1 MARSSA
7 ANSDSIK
14 VPVALG
20 ARSYEVLI
28 ASEQLDSWAAALDP
42 WLASRPQFAASA
54 SRGGKALVVTDRHVA
69 GTHAGRAE
77 SSLRQCGW
85 TTARVELEPGE
96 PAKTLASAAR
106 LYDALAEMQADRRT
120 VVVAVGGGVV
130 GDTAGF
136 AAATYARGIPF
147 VQIPTTLL
155 AQVDSSVGGK
165 VGVNH
170 PRGKNL
176 IGAFHQPLGVFIDT
190 ATLATLPERE
200 FRSGLAEV
208 VKYGVSLDGE
218 FFAYLE
224 GHIEGLNGREPE
236 VLRHVIARSCQLKAG
251 IVEQDEQELTG
262 LRALL
267 NYGHTF
273 AHAYEALAGYGKLLH
288 GEAVAIGMQHAS
300 RLAERLG
307 RVDSSVTQRQQ
318 RLLEAVHL
326 PTALPAGSF
335 DVTAVLDK
343 MRLDKKTVG
352 GQLRFVLPASIG
364 RVELIDGVPEADV
377 RSLLAE
383 IFQPA

>member
-1 MARSSA
+1 MASSVP
-7 ANSDSIK
+7 NPDSIR
-14 VPVALG
+14 VPVTLG
-20 ARSYEVLI
+20 PRSYEVLI
-28 ASEQLDSWAAALDP
+28 ASGQLDSWAGALGQ
-42 WLASRPQFAASA
+42 WLAARWPAAATPSRD
-54 SRGGKALVVTDRHVA
+54 GKALVVTDRHVA
-69 GTHAGRAE
+69 GTHADRAE
-77 SSLRQCGW
+77 KSLRQSGW
-85 TTARVELEPGE
+85 TTARFELEPGE
-96 PAKTLASAAR
+96 AAKTLTSASR
-106 LYDALAEMQADRRT
+106 LYDALAELQADRRT

-147 VQIPTTLL
+147 VQVPTTLL

-190 ATLATLPERE
+190 ATLATLPDRE
-200 FRSGLAEV
+200 FRCGLAEV

-224 GHIEGLNGREPE
+224 AQIEGLNAREPG
-236 VLRHVIARSCQLKAG
+236 VLRHVIARSCQIKAG

-273 AHAYEALAGYGKLLH
+273 AHAYEAQAGYGKLLH
-288 GEAVAIGMQHAS
+288 GEAVAIGMVHAS

-318 RLLEAVHL
+318 RLIEAVHL
-326 PTALPAGSF
+326 PTALPADSF

-343 MRLDKKTVG
+343 MRLDKKTIG

-364 RVELIDGVPEADV
+364 RVELVDSVPESDV
-377 RSLLAE
+377 QSLLTE